1 MTPQATWHD
10 NRILIN
16 SLLVTSI
23 LVGMAVIWSSITGA
37 SAEITFGEN
46 GPIELLQNVA
56 CVVAI
61 VFGVYSARRPS
72 SLKGI
77 TAITTVYFALV
88 FLTRETPSC
97 GAPEINFCVVRPTHT
112 YVIVAATIVWLGM
125 IAGIATSRLK
135 DIFIAIHPRTSWPLI
150 VVFLSLVAG
159 QIGEELHMMN
169 VEETLELF
177 AYILLAVCAVWLATQ
192 TQRQF

>member
-1 MTPQATWHD
+1 MLKQWIMTPQATWHD

-77 TAITTVYFALV
+77 PAITTVYFALV

-97 GAPEINFCVVRPTHT
+97 GAPEFNFCVVRPTHT
-112 YVIVAATIVWLGM
+112 
-125 IAGIATSRLK
+125 
-135 DIFIAIHPRTSWPLI
+135 TSWPLI